1 MKLFTNIKE
10 FKIYLE
16 KLSIPTLRL
25 AKPVEHKD
33 YSNINWN
40 DIKLEQIDDNG
51 RNIINLGVY
60 IDDTLEEGIALDVQ
74 LVGDY
79 FQLHPTIHEN
89 LQGQGLGF
97 KIYKKFIHEFGN
109 IYSAKGRRLNPSI
122 IKLLNKF
129 KNNKEYTF
137 LQNDRNDI
145 LIILNTNPDK
155 NRLIKI
161 FNNI

>member
-1 MKLFTNIKE
+1 MKLFTSITE

-51 RNIINLGVY
+51 HNIINMGVY
-60 IDDTLEEGIALDVQ
+60 IDNTLEEGIALDVQ

-109 IYSAKGRRLNPSI
+109 IYSAKGRRLNPTI
-122 IKLLNKF
+122 IKLLTKF
-129 KNNKEYTF
+129 KNNDEYTYLDKNGF
-137 LQNDRNDI
+137 I
-145 LIILNTNPDK
+145 LIILKANPDHDELVESFK
-155 NRLIKI
+155 
-161 FNNI
+161 

>member
-16 KLSIPTLRL
+16 KLSIPALRL

-51 RNIINLGVY
+51 HNIINLGVY
-60 IDDTLEEGIALDVQ
+60 IDNTLEEGIALDVQ
-74 LVGDY
+74 LIGDY

-109 IYSAKGRRLNPSI
+109 IYSAKGRRLNPTI

-129 KNNKEYTF
+129 KNSDEYTY
-137 LQNDRNDI
+137 LDKNGSI
-145 LIILNTNPDK
+145 LIILKANPDHDELVESFK
-155 NRLIKI
+155 
-161 FNNI
+161 

>member
-40 DIKLEQIDDNG
+40 DIKFEQIDDNG
-51 RNIINLGVY
+51 HNIINLGVY
-60 IDDTLEEGIALDVQ
+60 IDNTLEEGIALDVQ
-74 LVGDY
+74 LIGDY

-109 IYSAKGRRLNPSI
+109 IYSAKGRRLNPTI

-129 KNNKEYTF
+129 KNSDEYTY
-137 LQNDRNDI
+137 LDKNGSI
-145 LIILNTNPDK
+145 LIILKANPAHDELVESFK
-155 NRLIKI
+155 
-161 FNNI
+161 

>member
-40 DIKLEQIDDNG
+40 DIKFEQIGDNG
-51 RNIINLGVY
+51 HNIINLDVY
-60 IDDTLEEGIALDVQ
+60 INDTLEEGIALDVQ
-74 LVGDY
+74 LIGDY

-109 IYSAKGRRLNPSI
+109 IYSAKGRRLNPTI

-129 KNNKEYTF
+129 KNNDEYTYLDKNGF
-137 LQNDRNDI
+137 I
-145 LIILNTNPDK
+145 LIILKANPAHDELVESFK
-155 NRLIKI
+155 
-161 FNNI
+161 

>member
-1 MKLFTNIKE
+1 MKLFTNIQE

-51 RNIINLGVY
+51 HNIINLGVY
-60 IDDTLEEGIALDVQ
+60 IDNTLEEGIALDVQ

-109 IYSAKGRRLNPSI
+109 IYSAKGRRLNPII

-129 KNNKEYTF
+129 KNGDEYTY
-137 LQNDRNDI
+137 LDKNGSI
-145 LIILNTNPDK
+145 LIILKANPDHDELVESFK
-155 NRLIKI
+155 
-161 FNNI
+161 